1 MSARERER
9 GELPSP
15 QFVLARSQDWAGTFC
30 FGGSISEIRLF
41 TLALAAVINCG
52 VIERRLLVGDQD
64 ADVADCKL
72 SGQKVLALTES
83 NKPESARSID

>member
-15 QFVLARSQDWAGTFC
+15 NLSLPDRKIGQGLFGLARST
-30 FGGSISEIRLF
+30 SEIRLF
-41 TLALAAVINCG
+41 TLTLRVAVNCG
-52 VIERRLLVGDQD
+52 AIEED
-64 ADVADCKL
+64 DCWRDHDSVSRTAKL
-72 SGQKVLALTES
+72 PGQKVLALTES